1 MILLPPIQQR
11 SLFQALVDKGA
22 FEALRQSSYILDFI
36 DRIWEFD
43 LLPSTDSRFK
53 TMREDIKQHYI
64 NNRDW
69 DEHYIFS
76 EILGIYDDIEKFQKL
91 IELIPSDEFQNDKD
105 LITSLI

>member
-53 TMREDIKQHYI
+53 TMREDIKQHDI

-69 DEHYIFS
+69 DVHYIFS
-76 EILGIYDDIEKFQKL
+76 
-91 IELIPSDEFQNDKD
+91 
-105 LITSLI
+105 